1 MKIKLEPHIHSYKT
15 KFNCLGREKVKE
27 NQVDI
32 NVLNAKLNLTK
43 KESIYSDL
51 KFITFG
57 ALFILVILGIS
68 LLN

>member
-1 MKIKLEPHIHSYKT
+1 MKIKPETHIYSDKT
-15 KFNCLGREKVKE
+15 KFNYLGREKVKE
-27 NQVDI
+27 NRVDI

-43 KESIYSDL
+43 KESIYSNL

-57 ALFILVILGIS
+57 ALLILVILGIS

>member
-1 MKIKLEPHIHSYKT
+1 MKIKLEPHIHSDKT

-27 NQVDI
+27 NRVDI

-43 KESIYSDL
+43 KESIYSNL

-57 ALFILVILGIS
+57 ALLILVILGIS

>member
-1 MKIKLEPHIHSYKT
+1 MKIKLEPYIHSDKT
-15 KFNCLGREKVKE
+15 KFNYLGREKVKE
-27 NQVDI
+27 NRVDI

-43 KESIYSDL
+43 KESIYSNL

-57 ALFILVILGIS
+57 ALLILVILWIS

>member
-1 MKIKLEPHIHSYKT
+1 MKIKPEPHIHSDKT
-15 KFNCLGREKVKE
+15 NFNYLGREKVKE
-27 NQVDI
+27 NRVDI

-43 KESIYSDL
+43 KESIYSNL

-57 ALFILVILGIS
+57 ALLILVILGIS

>member
-1 MKIKLEPHIHSYKT
+1 MKIKPEPHIYSDKT
-15 KFNCLGREKVKE
+15 KFNYLGREEIKE
-27 NQVDI
+27 NRVDI

-43 KESIYSDL
+43 KEYIYSNL

-57 ALFILVILGIS
+57 ALLILVILGIS

>member
-1 MKIKLEPHIHSYKT
+1 MKIKPEPHIHSDKT
-15 KFNCLGREKVKE
+15 KFNYLGIEEIKE
-27 NQVDI
+27 NRVDI

-43 KESIYSDL
+43 KEYIYSNL

-57 ALFILVILGIS
+57 ALLILVILGIS

>member
-1 MKIKLEPHIHSYKT
+1 MKIKPEPHIYSDKT
-15 KFNCLGREKVKE
+15 KFDHLGREEIKE
-27 NQVDI
+27 NRVDI

-43 KESIYSDL
+43 KESIYSNL

-57 ALFILVILGIS
+57 AFLILVILGIS

>member
-1 MKIKLEPHIHSYKT
+1 MKIKLEQYIHSDKT
-15 KFNCLGREKVKE
+15 KFNYLGREKVKE
-27 NQVDI
+27 NRVDI

-43 KESIYSDL
+43 KESIYSNL

-57 ALFILVILGIS
+57 ALLILVILGIS

>member
-1 MKIKLEPHIHSYKT
+1 MKIKLEPYIHSDKT
-15 KFNCLGREKVKE
+15 KFNYLGREKVKE
-27 NQVDI
+27 NRVDI

-43 KESIYSDL
+43 KESIYSNL

-57 ALFILVILGIS
+57 ALLILVILGIS

>member
-1 MKIKLEPHIHSYKT
+1 MKIKPEPHIYSDKT
-15 KFNCLGREKVKE
+15 KFNYLGREEIKE
-27 NQVDI
+27 NRVDI

-43 KESIYSDL
+43 KESIYSNL

-57 ALFILVILGIS
+57 ALLILVILGIS

>member
-1 MKIKLEPHIHSYKT
+1 MKIKLEPYIHSDKT
-15 KFNCLGREKVKE
+15 KFNYLGREKVKE
-27 NQVDI
+27 NRVDI

-43 KESIYSDL
+43 KESIYSNL

-57 ALFILVILGIS
+57 AFLILVILGIS